1 MFMIWI
7 LCAPGFLCSC
17 GGGGGTAII
26 VPETPKT
33 WTVLVYMAADN
44 NLAGAALGDLEEM
57 KNAPTSP
64 YVTVLVQLDLKDD
77 QARRYKVTHG
87 QATMMAELG
96 PLNSA
101 SSAAV
106 TDFLTWGKQTAPADR
121 TVVILWNHGSG
132 WSLQDGLAKSFAKQ
146 VSAIFSD
153 DTSKAP
159 LLANVKVRQAIEQ
172 SGIVLDVL
180 GFDGCNMGTIEAM
193 YEFRALAPILIAS
206 QELEPNTGW
215 DYTAILSGLAAQPG
229 QSTESLAAGFVA
241 SYRASMESVPPTTEH
256 AATLAALRSAK
267 LEPLAV
273 ESDRVARLY
282 LNRLADPLLKAQA
295 VTELTAA
302 RKNVQAIDL
311 FAQPYQYVDLADLLP
326 RLDPATTISRLMT
339 DALIAEYHGKDRPG
353 AHGMSIV
360 FYQLPEAKTY
370 NVFDP
375 NYRKYDPVTG
385 TGSTSAFINRF
396 NWAELLAGFYS
407 AAGY

>member
-1 MFMIWI
+1 
-7 LCAPGFLCSC
+7 
-17 GGGGGTAII
+17 
-26 VPETPKT
+26 
-33 WTVLVYMAADN
+33 MAADN

-57 KNAPTSP
+57 KKAPTSP
-64 YVTVLVQLDLKDD
+64 YVTVLVQLDLKGD
-77 QARRYKVTHG
+77 QARRYKVTNG
-87 QATMMAELG
+87 QANIVAELG

-121 TVVILWNHGSG
+121 TVVILWDHGDG
-132 WSLQDGLAKSFAKQ
+132 WSFQDGLAKSVAKQ
-146 VSAIFSD
+146 AQAILSD

-159 LLANVKVRQAIEQ
+159 LLANVKIRQAFEQ
-172 SGIVLDVL
+172 AGLKPDIL
-180 GFDGCNMGTIEAM
+180 GFDGCNMGTIEAL
-193 YEFRALAPILIAS
+193 YEFRNLSPILISS
-206 QELEPNTGW
+206 QELEPEAGW
-215 DYTAILSGLAAQPG
+215 DYTAILSALATRPG
-229 QSTESLAAGFVA
+229 QDQETFAAAIVA
-241 SYRASMESVPPTTEH
+241 SYRASAEAVSTTAEH
-256 AATLAALRSAK
+256 AATLAAIRSVK
-267 LEPLAV
+267 LELIAG
-273 ESDRVARLY
+273 EADRVARLY
-282 LNRLADPLLKAQA
+282 LSRLADPLLKAQA
-295 VTELTAA
+295 VTDLTAA

-311 FAQPYQYVDLADLLP
+311 YAQPYQYVDLADLLP

-375 NYRKYDPVTG
+375 NYRKYDPKTG